1 MKGAHPILECNGVV
15 VYYGKFCI
23 LSDVSLSVNEGEV
36 VSILGPNGAGKTT
49 LVRTIVGLEKCVKG
63 SIKFKDLDL
72 TKLPQHKIIEVG
84 VTLVPERRRVFPDM
98 TVMEN
103 LEMGAFLLKDK
114 EEFNKRLDFVFEKFP
129 KLKDRQSQL
138 AFTLSGGEQQ
148 MLAVGRGLMSNPKLL
163 ILDEPSLGLAPIVVK
178 NLFSVI
184 KELSKEMTIL
194 LVEQNVRAALDVS
207 DRVFILSNGNIV
219 YGDTVEKLVK
229 RDDMVKLYLG
239 LT

>member
-1 MKGAHPILECNGVV
+1 VKRAHPILECNGVV

-23 LSDVSLSVNEGEV
+23 LSEVSLSVNEGEV
-36 VSILGPNGAGKTT
+36 VSVLGPNGAGKTT

-72 TKLPQHKIIEVG
+72 TKLPPHKITEAGI
-84 VTLVPERRRVFPDM
+84 TLIPERRRVFPDM

-114 EEFNKRLDFVFEKFP
+114 EEFKKRLDFVFEIFP

-148 MLAVGRGLMSNPKLL
+148 MLAIGRGLMSNPKLL
-163 ILDEPSLGLAPIVVK
+163 ILDEPSLGLAPIIVEG
-178 NLFSVI
+178 LFSII
-184 KELSKEMTIL
+184 KELRKEMTIL

-207 DRVFILSNGNIV
+207 DRAYILSNGKIIQ
-219 YGDTVEKLVK
+219 GDTVENLVK
-229 RDDMVKLYLG
+229 KADVVKLYLG
-239 LT
+239 L